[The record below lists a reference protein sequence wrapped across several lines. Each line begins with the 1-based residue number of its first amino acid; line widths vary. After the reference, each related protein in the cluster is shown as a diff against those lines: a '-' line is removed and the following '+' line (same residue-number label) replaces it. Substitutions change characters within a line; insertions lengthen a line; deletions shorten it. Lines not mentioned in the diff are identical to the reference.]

1 MEEYSLCKG
10 YKTVQKRWGME
21 GEDADEALLSE
32 STGAL
37 AMSSYCLHSI
47 LYKLF
52 TNAQGLNYGDVSSH

>member
-1 MEEYSLCKG
+1 
-10 YKTVQKRWGME
+10 ME